1 MTTATQER
9 TSELVVADRCDT
21 GNCQSQARV
30 RVIFDFDQGDGSG
43 PVDFCAHHFN
53 AVENIVRERA
63 LDIDDQRASIT

>member
-21 GNCQSQARV
+21 RDCLAQARV
-30 RVIFDFDQGDGSG
+30 RATFNHG
-43 PVDFCAHHFN
+43 PVDFCAHHFE
-53 AVENIVRERA
+53 AIEDAVREQA

>member
-21 GNCQSQARV
+21 GDCQSQARV
-30 RVIFDFDQGDGSG
+30 RVTFSNG

-53 AVENIVRERA
+53 AVEGLVQEQA